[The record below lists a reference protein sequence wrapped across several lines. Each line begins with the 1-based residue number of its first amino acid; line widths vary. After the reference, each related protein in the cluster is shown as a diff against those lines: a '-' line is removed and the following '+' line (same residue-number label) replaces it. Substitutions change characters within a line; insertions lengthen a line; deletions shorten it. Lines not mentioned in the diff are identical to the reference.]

1 MKIPFNGMG
10 RKLMTKKVLAT
21 QRSRMYRLF
30 KESLKCCSCGYDRDS
45 SALEFHHIIPVDK
58 LEEIPKLVSIGD
70 YDIVISEFKKCAVIC
85 SNCHNI
91 IHNST
96 NARVAIEVATSL
108 TPVDVKYFQDLCETF
123 NVLVDNNDEEIDNN
137 LTINNVDVLVSQEII
152 ESKDANRKL
161 KFERQQALLDYLR
174 TIDGQSASIIN
185 KKKLAKEFNV
195 SDMSIRRDLMEL
207 QNNGSININGI
218 VEVLI

>member
-1 MKIPFNGMG
+1 MAKRI
-10 RKLMTKKVLAT
+10 LAT

-70 YDIVISEFKKCAVIC
+70 YDIIISEFKKCAVIC

-96 NARVAIEVATSL
+96 NAKVALEVVKAL
-108 TPVDVKYFQDLCETF
+108 IPVNTTYFKELCEAF
-123 NVLVDNNDEEIDNN
+123 NVLVDDTVEDENDQESSSENIELLVAEE
-137 LTINNVDVLVSQEII
+137 
-152 ESKDANRKL
+152 KL
-161 KFERQQALLDYLR
+161 
-174 TIDGQSASIIN
+174 N
-185 KKKLAKEFNV
+185 KKKRMEILIDHLIEKYDGIATDNLKAAK
-195 SDMSIRRDLMEL
+195 IARDLSFNRITVSRYIEQL
-207 QNNGSININGI
+207 KTEQKLNGVVHADLLRAI
-218 VEVLI
+218 